1 LPSSAGCRT
10 ILPIRKIYN
19 LQSNS
24 DQPCFNLDRY
34 PADRLSLEFNLD
46 CCPAD
51 RLSIVSALAAI
62 ASFSVFRAMTLTQP
76 SPVSLNHP
84 QSVART
90 VGRSYQ
96 AVVVMAAISLVMLGG
111 IGGRL
116 AMLQLVNGTANR
128 ALADSNRIRLIPR
141 QPERGRILDRNGK
154 ILAGSRLSHSVFL
167 WPLARKKADWSSTLN
182 RLADVLN
189 IPVADLQK
197 RLEQEGYNSPFLVRI
212 ARGISPAQVT
222 ALTEYGGEL
231 EGVQVDAEAIRYYPN
246 GDLAAHV
253 LGYTGEM
260 NDADLDKHR
269 QDGYRLG
276 DVIGQMGIEATFE
289 SLLRGEWGGQQVEVD
304 GMGQVIRVL
313 GQKST
318 QAGKDVTLTIDLEL
332 QQAAETALGNR
343 KGAIVAIDPNNGAV
357 LAMVSRPTYDPN
369 LFSTRITPAQWQ
381 RLQNQDHPFVNRVLQ
396 VFPPASTFKIV
407 TTTAGLESQ
416 KFTKDTVL
424 STYPSLTIGGVNFGE
439 WNHAGFGPLNF
450 VGALGWSSDTFFYQI
465 AQGIGGE
472 TLIEWTRRY
481 GFGRKTGIEL
491 AAEESA
497 GLVPDD
503 AWKRKELKEGWF
515 VGDTVNMSIGQGFL
529 QASPLQVA
537 LMFAVPAN
545 GGMLLRPHLL
555 KDNEASQNWR
565 EPISVSPET
574 LQVVRKGLRKVID
587 GGTGAALNVSSLP
600 PVAGKSGTAEDFGRE
615 SHTWFGAYA
624 PAEKPQI
631 VVVAFGENSGGG
643 GGSVAGPMVRQV
655 LEAYFHPQQQPKSV
669 AGVEAVI
676 TD

>member
-1 LPSSAGCRT
+1 M
-10 ILPIRKIYN
+10 
-19 LQSNS
+19 
-24 DQPCFNLDRY
+24 
-34 PADRLSLEFNLD
+34 
-46 CCPAD
+46 
-51 RLSIVSALAAI
+51 AL
-62 ASFSVFRAMTLTQP
+62 
-76 SPVSLNHP
+76 
-84 QSVART
+84 
-90 VGRSYQ
+90 
-96 AVVVMAAISLVMLGG
+96 ISLVMLGG

-116 AMLQLVNGTANR
+116 AVLQLVEGRTNR
-128 ALADSNRIRLIPR
+128 QLADSNRIRLIPK

-154 ILAGSRLSHSVFL
+154 TLAGSRLSHSVFL
-167 WPLARKKADWSSTLN
+167 WPLARKKTEWGATLK
-182 RLADVLN
+182 RLAEVLN
-189 IPVADLQK
+189 VPPDDIQK
-197 RLEQEGYNSPFLVRI
+197 RLEQAGYDSPFLVRI
-212 ARGISPAQVT
+212 ARSISPAQVT
-222 ALTEYGGEL
+222 ALTEYGSEL
-231 EGVQVDAEAIRYYPN
+231 EGVQVDAEAVRYYPN

-260 NDADLDKHR
+260 NDEELKER
-269 QDGYRLG
+269 RKDGYRLG
-276 DVIGQMGIEATFE
+276 DVTGQMGIEAAFE

-304 GMGQVIRVL
+304 GLGQVIRVL
-313 GQKST
+313 GQKPT
-318 QAGKDVTLTIDLEL
+318 HAGKDVTLTIDLDL
-332 QQAAETALGNR
+332 QKAAEAALGNR

-369 LFSTRITPAQWQ
+369 LFSTRISPAQWQ

-407 TTTAGLESQ
+407 TTTAGLESK

-439 WNHAGFGPLNF
+439 WNRAGFGPLNF
-450 VGALGWSSDTFFYQI
+450 VGAMAWSSDTFFYQI
-465 AQGIGGE
+465 AQGIGAE

-503 AWKRKELKEGWF
+503 TWKRKKLNEGWF
-515 VGDTVNMSIGQGFL
+515 VGDTVNMSIGQGFM

-537 LMFAVPAN
+537 MMFAVPAN
-545 GGMLLRPHLL
+545 GGALVRPHLL

-565 EPISVSPET
+565 EPLPINPET
-574 LQVVRKGLRKVID
+574 LQIIRDGLRKVID
-587 GGTGAALNVSSLP
+587 GGTGTALNVPSLP

-624 PAEKPQI
+624 PLDRPQI

-643 GGSVAGPMVRQV
+643 GGSVAAPMVRQV
-655 LEAYFHPQQQPKSV
+655 LEAYFNPQKRPQSMT
-669 AGVEAVI
+669 GVEAVL